1 MTYFEQNSSSVFKNL
16 ADFGIA
22 VIPGWMKGRHLH
34 IQCMYTYQ
42 YKSHMYLNLY
52 LIPDL
57 SLLPDL
63 LFGSHGDEGEHT
75 QRSASTHSVHRSA
88 QQLQQ

>member
-1 MTYFEQNSSSVFKNL
+1 MTYFERNSSSVFKNL

-22 VIPGWMKGRHLH
+22 VIPEWTKGRHLR
-34 IQCMYTYQ
+34 MYTYQ

-52 LIPDL
+52 LTPDL

-63 LFGSHGDEGEHT
+63 LFGSHRDEGEHT
-75 QRSASTHSVHRSA
+75 QRAASTHSVHRSV
-88 QQLQQ
+88 QQL